1 MVNKGRVLEFVWP
14 VLCLFIGVSFVAVS
28 RVPPANLIN
37 AYLVPPKG
45 LDKFSFGYELTM
57 ADSLWIRA
65 IQLFDVCDE
74 FKAQVM
80 RPKVGA
86 TDNAH
91 EAQPITHCH
100 KGVLFKFLDVATDL
114 DPDFRMIYRAGAP
127 ILSVLISDVEGARI
141 MLEKGLSKFPTD
153 KNLLMIASYHSL
165 FELKDKAAAADY
177 LRRLGDAG
185 GPPWVYALSVKLM
198 AEAGDGEAAE
208 AMARSLLESEKLQ
221 GDERVVK
228 KLQIRLDEIR
238 AANAQKTV
246 SPSSG
251 SNK

>member
-1 MVNKGRVLEFVWP
+1 MVIKERVLSVVWP
-14 VLCLFIGVSFVAVS
+14 VLVLLLGASILAFS
-28 RVPPANLIN
+28 RVPPTHLIN
-37 AYLVPPKG
+37 AYLIPPKG

-86 TDNAH
+86 TDNAQ
-91 EAQPITHCH
+91 EAEPIAHCH

-114 DPDFRMIYRAGAP
+114 DPDFRIIYRAGAP
-127 ILSVLISDVEGARI
+127 IMSVLISDVEGARI
-141 MLEKGLSKFPTD
+141 LLEKGLAKFPTD
-153 KNLLMIASYHSL
+153 RNLLMIASYHSL
-165 FELKDKAAAADY
+165 FELNNKAAASDY

-185 GPPWVYALSVKLM
+185 GPPWVYSLSVKLM
-198 AEAGDGEAAE
+198 SEAGEGEAAE
-208 AMARSLLESEKLQ
+208 ALAQSLLESEKLQ

-228 KLQIRLDEIR
+228 KLQMRLDEIR
-238 AANAQKTV
+238 GANAGKTV
-246 SPSSG
+246 SPSKS
-251 SNK
+251 K